1 MLKQIMKN
9 AWSISKDGVKKFGGK
24 VSDYLSA
31 ALKLAWKEAKAST
44 GSNIEILTNFE
55 RNGHQFVLFVKNS
68 KLRLSIDGFE
78 TAAVFRVGKDS
89 ETYIFF
95 DDPQAIKKLTNKSMP
110 GVLLGHPDIENL
122 QERFKNHLIQEVQ
135 NNFDALDQE
144 EEIAFFFTYAAGTHI
159 GAQYSEAKEIELLL
173 NLLNQDARN
182 ASDLFEKFGKIDSF
196 TSDKMYIAK
205 ANVSTAIEF
214 LEEKLQAKQADE
226 AKYAEIMEQQ
236 KLAAI
241 ALAKET
247 GELQS
252 LRTWTDD
259 CDGSACDCDM
269 DFVTLFVDGEGNET
283 TVRRHAH

>member
-95 DDPQAIKKLTNKSMP
+95 DDPQAIKKLTNKPMP
-110 GVLLGHPDIENL
+110 GVLLSHSDIKNL

-135 NNFDALDQE
+135 NNFDALGQE
-144 EEIAFFFTYAAGTHI
+144 EEIAFFFTYAAGTHV

-182 ASDLFEKFGKIDSF
+182 ASDVFEKFGKIDSF

-214 LEEKLQAKQADE
+214 LEGKLQAKQAG
-226 AKYAEIMEQQ
+226 IMEQQ
-236 KLAAI
+236 RLAAI
-241 ALAKET
+241 ALAKKT

-252 LRTWTDD
+252 LRTWADD

-269 DFVTLFVDGEGNET
+269 DFVTIFVDGEGNET